1 MKTKHSDYK
10 NLGPILLIIVF
21 LFLVGILSEPKTEN
35 ATESTGYSDSSVLH
49 SKDEESEEENE
60 SKWIDF
66 STELPSIENS
76 VTNVEESYEDSNEPS
91 VEPPIN
97 SSFAVHFIDVGQ
109 ADSALI
115 LCDGESMLIDGGNVS
130 DSGILYTY
138 LKKNKITNLNYVIA
152 THAHEDHVGGL
163 AGALNYADAETVYC
177 PVTSYDSEA
186 FRNFV
191 KYTEKSGASV
201 TVPKVGQ
208 SFKLGSATA
217 VILGC
222 NSTDET
228 NNSSIVIKITYGETS
243 FLFTGDAERE
253 AEQIILESGAN
264 LSSTVLKVGH
274 HGSESSTTYPFL
286 REIMPSYAVI
296 SVGEGNMYGHPTES
310 LLSRLKD
317 AEVKVFRTDLQGT
330 VICESDGKT
339 VNFTVSR
346 NPNANTFA
354 PPSFSAEPET
364 SNSDRQDNESESPT
378 QTNYILNTNS
388 KKFHLPSCSSVQS
401 IKEENKKSFYG
412 SLDELL
418 EMDYTPCGNCNPKI

>member
-1 MKTKHSDYK
+1 MKAKHSDYK

-21 LFLVGILSEPKTEN
+21 LFLVGIISEPKTQN
-35 ATESTGYSDSSVLH
+35 VTESANLSDNSVTH
-49 SKDEESEEENE
+49 SKDEESEEESE
-60 SKWIDF
+60 SEWLDF
-66 STELPSIENS
+66 STELPSTENS
-76 VTNVEESYEDSNEPS
+76 VTHVEESDEDSNEPS
-91 VEPPIN
+91 REPPTD

-109 ADSALI
+109 ADSALV

-130 DSGILYTY
+130 DSEILYTY
-138 LKKNKITNLNYVIA
+138 LRKNKITNLNYVIA

-163 AGALNYADAETVYC
+163 AGALNYAEAETVYC

-186 FRNFV
+186 FKNFV
-191 KYTEKSGASV
+191 KYTEKNGTSV
-201 TVPKVGQ
+201 TVPEVGQ

-222 NSTDET
+222 NSTEET

-253 AEQIILESGAN
+253 AEQIILESGAK

-286 REIMPSYAVI
+286 REIMPTYAVI

-310 LLSRLKD
+310 LLSRLRD

-339 VNFTVSR
+339 LNFTVSK

-354 PPSFSAEPET
+354 PPSSSAESET
-364 SNSDRQDNESESPT
+364 SNSDVQSDEFEAPT

-388 KKFHLPSCSSVQS
+388 KKFHLPSCSSVQN
-401 IKEENKKSFYG
+401 IKEENKKIFHG
-412 SLDELL
+412 TRDELL
-418 EMDYTPCGNCNPKI
+418 EMDYNPCGNCNPKK

>member
-21 LFLVGILSEPKTEN
+21 LFLVGILSKPKTEN
-35 ATESTGYSDSSVLH
+35 ATESTSYSDSSVLH
-49 SKDEESEEENE
+49 SKAEESEEESE
-60 SKWIDF
+60 SVWLDF
-66 STELPSIENS
+66 STELPSTENS
-76 VTNVEESYEDSNEPS
+76 VMYGEESNEVSNETS
-91 VEPPIN
+91 VESPID

-109 ADSALI
+109 ADSALV

-130 DSGILYTY
+130 DSEVLYTY
-138 LKKNKITNLNYVIA
+138 LKKNKITTLNYVIA

-163 AGALNYADAETVYC
+163 AGALNYAEAKTVYC

-186 FRNFV
+186 FKNFV
-191 KYTEKSGASV
+191 KYTEKNGTSV

-222 NSTDET
+222 NSTEET

-264 LSSTVLKVGH
+264 LSSAVLKVGH

-286 REIMPSYAVI
+286 REIMPTYAVI
-296 SVGEGNMYGHPTES
+296 SVGEGNMYGHPTEA
-310 LLSRLKD
+310 LLSRLRD
-317 AEVKVFRTDLQGT
+317 AGVKVFRTDLQGT
-330 VICESDGKT
+330 IICESDGKT
-339 VNFTVSR
+339 LNFTVSR

-354 PPSFSAEPET
+354 PPSSSSESET
-364 SNSDRQDNESESPT
+364 SSSDIQSDESESPA
-378 QTNYILNTNS
+378 QTNYILNANS

-401 IKEENKKSFYG
+401 IKEENKKNFYG
-412 SLDELL
+412 SADELL
-418 EMDYTPCGNCNPKI
+418 KMDYTPCGNCNPKK

>member
-1 MKTKHSDYK
+1 MKTKHSNYK

-91 VEPPIN
+91 VEPPTD

-217 VILGC
+217 DILGC
-222 NSTDET
+222 NSTEET

-296 SVGEGNMYGHPTES
+296 SVGEGNSYGHPTES
-310 LLSRLKD
+310 LLSRLRD

-339 VNFTVSR
+339 VNFTVSK

-364 SNSDRQDNESESPT
+364 SNSDGQDNESESPM

>member
-1 MKTKHSDYK
+1 MKTKHSNYK

-109 ADSALI
+109 ADSALV

-208 SFKLGSATA
+208 SFKLGSAT
-217 VILGC
+217 VDILGC
-222 NSTDET
+222 NSTEET

-274 HGSESSTTYPFL
+274 HGSENSTTYPFL

-339 VNFTVSR
+339 VNFTVSK

-418 EMDYTPCGNCNPKI
+418 EMGYTPCGNCSPKI